1 MGRTK
6 HRQKPIAPRLRPD
19 LQRRELDVATL
30 HGHLDRVRETLG
42 EEGFRDLKQA
52 VDTLGFLSQEVERGK
67 TSLSKLQLI
76 LYGPKT
82 ESTAAVTGGKAA
94 ARRKPKDPADKAPGH
109 GRNGAAAFTGAERV
123 KVPLA
128 GFHSGDP
135 CPTPDCNGK
144 VYPLAE
150 PATLIRMK
158 GVAPFQATIYALE
171 RWRCSDGCELV
182 FTAPAPAGV
191 GASRYDASVA
201 ALIAEMR
208 YGTGLPHNRIER
220 LQQIFGIPLPVST
233 QWELVLWA
241 ANLLQPAYAELI
253 RQAAQ
258 GELLHNDDTPM
269 RILKKVTPV
278 GKEDRKAIQT
288 TALLSQRGATR
299 IALFLTG
306 MRHAGENLEA
316 VLKFRAEDLARPI
329 QMCDGLAANLVG
341 EDGKVDTL
349 LSNCL
354 AHARRKFVEVETK
367 FPAEVNILLRFL
379 RVVYRLD
386 ARTKARQM
394 APAARLAYHQARSK
408 PVMEKLKGWLQKLVD
423 EKRMEPNCGLGDAVA
438 YLQKRWTEMT
448 LFLREPGAVL
458 DNTACERVVKRA
470 IMHRKNSLF
479 YQTQKGAWVG
489 DLFMSIIHTAELNAV
504 PSFDYLLAMLRNPEA
519 VKMNPGAWMPWNYHQ
534 QADPMPVP
542 VNG

>member
-6 HRQKPIAPRLRPD
+6 QRKKPAAPRLRTD
-19 LQRRELDVATL
+19 LQHRELDVAAL
-30 HGHLDRVRETLG
+30 HSHLDRARETLG
-42 EEGFRDLKQA
+42 EDAFRDLKQA
-52 VDTLGFLSQEVERGK
+52 VDTLAFLNQEVERGK
-67 TSLSKLQLI
+67 TSLAKLKLI
-76 LYGPKT
+76 LFGPKT
-82 ESTAAVTGGKAA
+82 ESTDAISGGKATS
-94 ARRKPKDPADKAPGH
+94 RRKPKDPDAGAPGH
-109 GRNGAAAFTGAERV
+109 GRNGASAYKGAQRV
-123 KVPLA
+123 KVPLE

-158 GVAPFQATIYALE
+158 GVAPFQATIYELE
-171 RWRCSDGCELV
+171 RWRCSDGCEKV
-182 FTAPAPAGV
+182 FTAPAPAGA
-191 GASRYDASVA
+191 GTAKYDASVA
-201 ALIAEMR
+201 ALIGEFR
-208 YGTGLPHNRIER
+208 YGTGLPHNRIES

-241 ANLLQPAYAELI
+241 AGLLQPAHAELI

-269 RILKKVTPV
+269 RILKKVARE
-278 GKEDRKAIQT
+278 GKEGRKAVQT
-288 TALLSQRGATR
+288 TALLSHRGPHR

-316 VLKFRAEDLARPI
+316 ILKLRAEELARPI

-354 AHARRKFVEVETK
+354 AHARRKFVEVEGK
-367 FPAEVNILLRFL
+367 FPAEVRILLRFL

-386 ARTKARQM
+386 ARTKIRGM
-394 APAARLAYHQARSK
+394 GPEARLAYHQARSG
-408 PVMEKLKGWLQKLVD
+408 PIMAKLKGWLQGLVD
-423 EKRMEPNCGLGDAVA
+423 GKRVEPNSGLGDAIA

-479 YQTQKGAWVG
+479 YRTQQGAGVG
-489 DLFMSIIHTAELNAV
+489 DLFMSLIHTAELNGV
-504 PSFDYLLAMLRNPEA
+504 PSFPYLLAMLRNPEG
-519 VKMNPGAWMPWNYHQ
+519 VKANPGAWMPWNYQ
-534 QADPMPVP
+534 QQGESLPLPDHE
-542 VNG
+542 

>member
-1 MGRTK
+1 M
-6 HRQKPIAPRLRPD
+6 
-19 LQRRELDVATL
+19 ATL

-42 EEGFRDLKQA
+42 EDAFRDLKQA
-52 VDTLGFLSQEVERGK
+52 VDTLGFLNQEVERGK
-67 TSLSKLQLI
+67 TSLAKLQLI
-76 LYGPKT
+76 LFGPKT
-82 ESTAAVTGGKAA
+82 ESTDAVSGGKAA
-94 ARRKPKDPADKAPGH
+94 SRRKPKDPTESTPGH
-109 GRNGAAAFTGAERV
+109 GRNGAAAFTGAQRV
-123 KVPLA
+123 KVPLE

-158 GVAPFQATIYALE
+158 GVAPFQATIYELE
-171 RWRCSDGCELV
+171 RWRCSDGCEQV
-182 FTAPAPAGV
+182 FTAPAPAGA
-191 GASRYDASVA
+191 GTAKYDASVA
-201 ALIAEMR
+201 ALVGEFR
-208 YGTGLPHNRIER
+208 YGTGLPHNRIEQ
-220 LQQIFGIPLPVST
+220 LQRIFRIPLPVST
-233 QWELVLWA
+233 QWELVLWGA
-241 ANLLQPAYAELI
+241 GLLQPAHAELI

-269 RILKKVTPV
+269 RILKKVVPA

-288 TALLSQRGATR
+288 TALLSHCGSHR

-316 VLKFRAEDLARPI
+316 ILKLRAEDLARPI

-354 AHARRKFVEVETK
+354 AHARRKFVEVEAK
-367 FPAEVNILLRFL
+367 FPAEVHILLRFL
-379 RVVYRLD
+379 RIVYRLD
-386 ARTKARQM
+386 ARTKARHLDPM
-394 APAARLAYHQARSK
+394 ARLVYHQARSG
-408 PVMEKLKGWLQKLVD
+408 PIMAKLKDWLQGLVD
-423 EKRMEPNCGLGDAVA
+423 GKRVEPNSGLGDAIA
-438 YLQKRWTEMT
+438 YLQKRWTELT

-479 YQTQKGAWVG
+479 YQTQQGARVG
-489 DLFMSIIHTAELNAV
+489 DLFMSLIHTAELNGVA
-504 PSFDYLLAMLRNPEA
+504 SFDYLLAMLRNPEA
-519 VKMNPGAWMPWNYHQ
+519 VKANPGAWMPWNYREQETAGSQPDH
-534 QADPMPVP
+534 
-542 VNG
+542 G

>member
-1 MGRTK
+1 MT
-6 HRQKPIAPRLRPD
+6 
-19 LQRRELDVATL
+19 TL
-30 HGHLDRVRETLG
+30 LGHLERAREQPLG
-42 EEGFRDLKQA
+42 EDAFRDLKQA
-52 VDTLGFLSQEVERGK
+52 VDTLAFLSQEVERGK
-67 TSLSKLQLI
+67 VSLAKLQLI
-76 LYGPKT
+76 LFGPRT
-82 ESTAAVTGGKAA
+82 ESTAAVLGGKTAP
-94 ARRKPKDPADKAPGH
+94 RRKPKDPDAVAAGH
-109 GRNGAAAFTGAERV
+109 GRNGAAAYKGAQRV
-123 KVPLA
+123 KVPLE

-158 GVAPFQATIYALE
+158 GVAPFQATIYELE
-171 RWRCSDGCELV
+171 RWRCSDGCEKV
-182 FTAPAPAGV
+182 FTAPAPAGA
-191 GASRYDASVA
+191 GAAKYDASVA
-201 ALIAEMR
+201 ALIGEFR
-208 YGTGLPHNRIER
+208 YGTGLPHNRIES

-241 ANLLQPAYAELI
+241 AGLLQPAHAELI

-269 RILKKVTPV
+269 RVLKKVARE
-278 GKEDRKAIQT
+278 GKEGRKAVQT
-288 TALLSQRGATR
+288 TALLSHRGTHR

-316 VLKFRAEDLARPI
+316 ILKLRAEELARPI

-354 AHARRKFVEVETK
+354 AHARRKFVEVEGK
-367 FPAEVNILLRFL
+367 FPAEVRILLRFL

-386 ARTKARQM
+386 ARTKIRGM
-394 APAARLAYHQARSK
+394 GPEARLAYHQARSG
-408 PVMEKLKGWLQKLVD
+408 PIMAKLKGWLQGLVD
-423 EKRMEPNCGLGDAVA
+423 GKRVEPNSGLGDAIA

-479 YQTQKGAWVG
+479 YRTQQGAGVG
-489 DLFMSIIHTAELNAV
+489 DLFMSLIHTAELNGV
-504 PSFDYLLAMLRNPEA
+504 PSFPYLLAMLRNPEG
-519 VKMNPGAWMPWNYHQ
+519 VKANPGAWMPWNYQ
-534 QADPMPVP
+534 QQGESLPLPDHE
-542 VNG
+542 

>member
-6 HRQKPIAPRLRPD
+6 HRQKPTAPRLRPD

-30 HGHLDRVRETLG
+30 QGHLERAREALG

-67 TSLSKLQLI
+67 VSLAKLQLI
-76 LYGPKT
+76 LFGPKT
-82 ESTAAVTGGKAA
+82 ESTAAVTGGKPAS
-94 ARRKPKDPADKAPGH
+94 RRKPKDPADKAPGH
-109 GRNGAAAFTGAERV
+109 GRNGAKAFTGAERV

-269 RILKKVTPV
+269 RILQKVAPV

-288 TALLSQRGATR
+288 TALLSQRAATR

-316 VLKFRAEDLARPI
+316 VLKFRAEELARPI

-379 RVVYRLD
+379 RVVYRID

-394 APAARLAYHQARSK
+394 DPAARLVYHQARSK
-408 PVMEKLKGWLQKLVD
+408 PVMEKLKGWLQKLVE
-423 EKRMEPNCGLGDAVA
+423 EKRMEPNSGLGDAVA

>member
-1 MGRTK
+1 
-6 HRQKPIAPRLRPD
+6 
-19 LQRRELDVATL
+19 
-30 HGHLDRVRETLG
+30 
-42 EEGFRDLKQA
+42 
-52 VDTLGFLSQEVERGK
+52 
-67 TSLSKLQLI
+67 
-76 LYGPKT
+76 
-82 ESTAAVTGGKAA
+82 
-94 ARRKPKDPADKAPGH
+94 
-109 GRNGAAAFTGAERV
+109 
-123 KVPLA
+123 
-128 GFHSGDP
+128 
-135 CPTPDCNGK
+135 
-144 VYPLAE
+144 
-150 PATLIRMK
+150 
-158 GVAPFQATIYALE
+158 
-171 RWRCSDGCELV
+171 
-182 FTAPAPAGV
+182 
-191 GASRYDASVA
+191 
-201 ALIAEMR
+201 
-208 YGTGLPHNRIER
+208 
-220 LQQIFGIPLPVST
+220 
-233 QWELVLWA
+233 
-241 ANLLQPAYAELI
+241 
-253 RQAAQ
+253 
-258 GELLHNDDTPM
+258 
-269 RILKKVTPV
+269 V

-316 VLKFRAEDLARPI
+316 VLKFRAEELARPI

-379 RVVYRLD
+379 RVVYRID

-394 APAARLAYHQARSK
+394 DPAARLAYHQARSK
-408 PVMEKLKGWLQKLVD
+408 PVMEKLKGWLQKLVE
-423 EKRMEPNCGLGDAVA
+423 EKRMEPNSGLGDAVA